1 MIDQL
6 KVRELQVDEIKSLYN
21 ERLTRDFPPDELK
34 PFTMIM
40 SALERDAYI
49 CYGALVEESI
59 LAYAFFV
66 KCGNDALIDYYAV
79 REDMRDAGIGSRF
92 IQELISGPL
101 QGMNCVLLE
110 VEDPDCS
117 QDVRERDI
125 RNSRLSFYTRNGLVE
140 TGVRSTVW
148 GVPYCVL
155 ELPLGERHSAAQIR
169 MVYGGIYRVLMSE
182 KIYNERV
189 RII

>member
-34 PFTMIM
+34 PLTMIM
-40 SALERDAYI
+40 SALERNAYI
-49 CYGALVEESI
+49 CYGALLGESI

-79 REDMRDAGIGSRF
+79 REDVRDAGIGSRF
-92 IQELISGPL
+92 IQKLISGLL

-110 VEDPDCS
+110 IEDPNWS

-125 RNSRLSFYTRNGLVE
+125 RVRRLSFYTRNGLIE
-140 TGVRSTVW
+140 TGVKSNVW
-148 GVPYCVL
+148 GVPFCIL

-169 MVYGGIYRVLMSE
+169 MVYGEIYRVLMSE
-182 KIYNERV
+182 KVYNERV